1 MTMHAS
7 QLTFEDALRIA
18 RGCKDYG
25 GGYRDG
31 EHYEAFKHGIQT
43 VINALDHAEF
53 SGIKDPQIATLYA
66 IGAGETPAEEKPSKP
81 KVLNVNSTVR
91 VKLTDHGRAV
101 HAKEHAD
108 FWSNMSVMYGV
119 DRPYTPPKED
129 AHGWSTSPLWHLMQ
143 VFGPQMSPGSNPC
156 FEVDIEVVE

>member
-1 MTMHAS
+1 MTMDTTT
-7 QLTFEDALRIA
+7 LTFEDALQIA

-25 GGYRDG
+25 SEYRSGD
-31 EHYEAFKHGIQT
+31 HYEAFQHGIQT
-43 VINALDHAEF
+43 VINLLDRTKF
-53 SGIKDPQIATLYA
+53 SGIKDPQIARIYA
-66 IGAGETPAEEKPSKP
+66 IGAEPEPSKP
-81 KVLNVNSTVR
+81 KVLNVNDTVR
-91 VKLTDHGRAV
+91 VKLTDHGRSV

-143 VFGPQMSPGSNPC
+143 VFGPQMSPGSTPC
-156 FEVDIEVVE
+156 FEADIEVVE

>member
-1 MTMHAS
+1 MDKN
-7 QLTFEDALRIA
+7 QLTFEDALRVA
-18 RGCKDYG
+18 LACKDYG
-25 GGYRDG
+25 GGYRSG
-31 EHYEAFKHGIQT
+31 EHYEVFQSGIQT
-43 VINALDHAEF
+43 VIKALEYAEF
-53 SGIKDPQIATLYA
+53 SGIKPSQIATLYV
-66 IGAGETPAEEKPSKP
+66 IGGGETPTEEKPSKP
-81 KVLNVNSTVR
+81 KVLNLNDSVR

-143 VFGPQMSPGSNPC
+143 VFGPQMSPGSTPC
-156 FEVDIEVVE
+156 FEADIEVVE

>member
-1 MTMHAS
+1 M

-25 GGYRDG
+25 GGYRSG
-31 EHYEAFKHGIQT
+31 EHYEAFQHGIQT

-53 SGIKDPQIATLYA
+53 SGIKDPQIATLYV
-66 IGAGETPAEEKPSKP
+66 IGGGEKPTGTSKP

-101 HAKEHAD
+101 HAKDHAD
-108 FWSNMSVMYGV
+108 CWAGV
-119 DRPYTPPKED
+119 GVIRPYTPPTED
-129 AHGWSTSPLWHLMQ
+129 AHGWSKWTLWQLMQ
-143 VFGPQMSPGSNPC
+143 IFGPHINIGLNVSYDNC
-156 FEVDIEVVE
+156 FEADIEVVA